1 MENEEA
7 MNSKYPRKLNFNAPL
22 LSIRRSG
29 GYTDEE
35 QSCTNSQGVL
45 ADASDDR
52 IPFSWEQ
59 APGKPKDLD
68 RGDTSEVETPRP
80 RLPPCLWH
88 PDIEAMSNDYPYDA
102 NDDLDNAV
110 DDLDDLD
117 DLDDGC
123 DGDVDD
129 DYDDDAAFSDAMD
142 VFSLSEAIDIV
153 TKAEKVQE
161 FDSLKLKLAESRG
174 SESPNFIIRRFLPD
188 ATALAASSA
197 LAFSKNFNKRPPRQC
212 NCPEACELHPVI
224 GQSYAPPKG
233 CGLEILFPWRMKH
246 KICGVKSP
254 IRKDSLKV
262 QPQSR
267 EKPKKH
273 GSSSSKPLP
282 M

>member
-22 LSIRRSG
+22 LSIRRTG

-35 QSCTNSQGVL
+35 QSCTNSRGML
-45 ADASDDR
+45 ANASDDR

-68 RGDTSEVETPRP
+68 R
-80 RLPPCLWH
+80 
-88 PDIEAMSNDYPYDA
+88 
-102 NDDLDNAV
+102 
-110 DDLDDLD
+110 
-117 DLDDGC
+117 
-123 DGDVDD
+123 
-129 DYDDDAAFSDAMD
+129 
-142 VFSLSEAIDIV
+142 
-153 TKAEKVQE
+153 AEKVQE

-197 LAFSKNFNKRPPRQC
+197 LAFSKSFNKRPSRQC

-224 GQSYAPPKG
+224 GQSYDSPKG

-254 IRKDSLKV
+254 IRQDSLKV
-262 QPQSR
+262 QPQCR

-273 GSSSSKPLP
+273 SSSSSKPLP